1 MGMSAGPIP
10 WSSIRR
16 YAQDHPFV
24 EASVFFAVIR
34 AMDGAYLG
42 HQQGESQTFTRDM
55 LKG

>member
-10 WSSIRR
+10 WSSIRQ

-24 EASVFFAVIR
+24 DDSVLFAVIR
-34 AMDGAYLG
+34 AIDSAYLN